1 MKSRRVVV
9 TGVGAVSPIGHSAAE
24 MWQAMIQ
31 GKNGVDRITLFD
43 ASQHDT
49 KFAAEVKNFD
59 PGSYMDKKEVRR
71 TDRFTQ
77 FAIAASRMAI
87 DDARLRV
94 AELDANRIGC
104 IIGSGIGG
112 FATFENQFETYL
124 QKGPSRVSPYFI
136 PMMIID
142 IAAGQ
147 VAILFGLK
155 GPNYATVSA
164 CATGSHAIGD
174 SYMLIQ
180 RGDADAMVCGGSEAG
195 ICRMGVAGFN
205 ALKALST
212 RNDDYLHASRPFD
225 KERDG
230 FVIGEGSGVVVLEEL
245 THAQK
250 RGARIYCEVVGMG
263 YTDDAYHITAPA
275 EGGEGAA
282 RAMQIA
288 LNDASLQAKDVDY
301 INAHGTSTEY
311 NDKNETAAIKTVF
324 REHARQLVV
333 SSTKSMT
340 GHLLGAA
347 GGIEFIACAFS
358 IQHSVI
364 PPTINYQTPDENCDL
379 NYAPNKA
386 VERAVHVAMS
396 NTFGFGGHN
405 TCLVVKRFE

>member
-1 MKSRRVVV
+1 M
-9 TGVGAVSPIGHSAAE
+9 GAITPIGNTAE
-24 MWQAMIQ
+24 AMWEGMIT
-31 GKNGVDRITLFD
+31 GRNGVDKITLFD
-43 ASQHDT
+43 TSQHET
-49 KFAAEVKNFD
+49 KFAAEVKSFD
-59 PGSYMDKKEVRR
+59 PASHMDKKEARR

-87 DDARLRV
+87 DDARLDV
-94 AELDANRIGC
+94 KSLDANRIGC

-136 PMMIID
+136 PMIIID

-174 SYMLIQ
+174 GFILIQ
-180 RGDADAMVCGGSEAG
+180 RGDADAMVCGGAEAG

-225 KERDG
+225 KMRDG
-230 FVIGEGSGVVVLEEL
+230 FVMGEGAGIVVIEEL
-245 THAQK
+245 EHARQ
-250 RGARIYCEVVGMG
+250 RGAKIYAELVGIG

-282 RAMQIA
+282 RAMTIA
-288 LNDASLQAKDVDY
+288 LKDAGIKPSDVDY

-324 REHARQLVV
+324 GEHAHKLAV

-347 GGIEFIACAFS
+347 GGVEFIAATYAV
-358 IQHSVI
+358 QRGVI
-364 PPTINYQTPDENCDL
+364 PPTINYETPDETCDL
-379 NYAPNKA
+379 NYVPNKA
-386 VERAVHVAMS
+386 VERPVRTAIS

-405 TCLVVKRFE
+405 TCLVVNRFE